1 MVFSFLFE
9 ELLHPEWME
18 SARRKRFQG
27 IPRVHRAPGR
37 TRGTLKTFS
46 ALREPPA
53 SVASIPAVTERRV
66 AITGLGCLSPN
77 GNGREE
83 FARALR
89 EGKSGVGRI
98 SLFDPEGLP
107 ATIAGEVKGLDAAAW
122 VGAKDIRHVSRAVP
136 MALAASAEAFEDAGI
151 DPASLGLEERRA
163 IGVMLGTGGG
173 AIEFSE
179 RMYHL
184 YYTNQVKKASVYS
197 IPSGTIGT
205 LSSELSMGFGL
216 RGPSHVL
223 STGCTSSTDALGHA
237 FRAIKFGS
245 GDVFLAGGVDATV
258 VRGIM
263 EGFAMMKIVSTAYED
278 EPVRASRPFSADR
291 DGFVLGEGSWMFVLE
306 ERGRALA
313 RGARIYGEI
322 RGYGST
328 CDAHHRVRLDE
339 TGEEPA
345 RAMALAIAE
354 AGLAPEAIDYVAY
367 HGTSTELND
376 RVETQAV
383 RLAFQKRAP
392 RLPGSAVKSM
402 IGHPQGAC
410 GAAGVAATLLGMRDG
425 FLPPTINLD
434 RPDPRCDLDYV
445 ANEARPAS
453 FEHALCNCIG
463 FGSKN
468 SALVVSKG

>member
-1 MVFSFLFE
+1 MTAL
-9 ELLHPEWME
+9 PDCYY
-18 SARRKRFQG
+18 RRV
-27 IPRVHRAPGR
+27 PN
-37 TRGTLKTFS
+37 
-46 ALREPPA
+46 
-53 SVASIPAVTERRV
+53 RRV
-66 AITGLGCLSPN
+66 AITGIGCLSPN
-77 GNGREE
+77 GNGREA

-107 ATIAGEVKGLDAAAW
+107 ATIAGEVKNLDPAEH

-136 MALAASAEAFEDAGI
+136 MALAASAEALADAGI
-151 DPASLGLEERRA
+151 DTDALDIAARRE
-163 IGVMLGTGGG
+163 IGVVLGTGGG
-173 AIEFSE
+173 PIEFSE

-205 LSSELSMGFGL
+205 LSSELSMRFGL
-216 RGPSHVL
+216 RGPSQVV
-223 STGCTSSTDALGHA
+223 STGCASSTDALGHA
-237 FRAIKFGS
+237 FRAIKHGT

-263 EGFAMMKIVSTAYED
+263 EGFAMMRIVSTAHELD
-278 EPVRASRPFSADR
+278 PPRASRPFSADR
-291 DGFVLGEGSWMFVLE
+291 DGFVLGEGAWMFVLE
-306 ERGRALA
+306 ERERARA
-313 RGARIYGEI
+313 RGARVYGEI
-322 RGYGST
+322 RGYGAT

-345 RAMALAIAE
+345 RAMSLAMEE
-354 AGLAPEAIDYVAY
+354 AGLPPEAIEYLAY

-383 RLAFQKRAP
+383 RLAFGRAAAK
-392 RLPGSAVKSM
+392 LPGSSIKSM

-410 GAAGVAATLLGMRDG
+410 GAAGVAATLLAMRDR

-434 RPDPRCDLDYV
+434 RPDPACDLDYV
-445 ANEARPAS
+445 ANEARS
-453 FEHALCNCIG
+453 LEFQHALCNCIG

-468 SALVVSKG
+468 SALVVSGA

>member
-1 MVFSFLFE
+1 M
-9 ELLHPEWME
+9 
-18 SARRKRFQG
+18 
-27 IPRVHRAPGR
+27 PGV
-37 TRGTLKTFS
+37 
-46 ALREPPA
+46 PD
-53 SVASIPAVTERRV
+53 RRV
-66 AITGLGCLSPN
+66 AITGIGCLSPN

-83 FARALR
+83 FARAIF
-89 EGKSGVGRI
+89 EGRSGVGRI

-107 ATIAGEVKGLDAAAW
+107 ATIAGEVKGLDPAEH

-136 MALAASAEAFEDAGI
+136 MAIAASAEALADAGI
-151 DPASLGLEERRA
+151 DAERLDLAGRRE
-163 IGVMLGTGGG
+163 IGVVLGTGGG
-173 AIEFSE
+173 PIEFSE

-205 LSSELSMGFGL
+205 LSSELSMRFGF
-216 RGPSHVL
+216 RGPSHVV
-223 STGCTSSTDALGHA
+223 STGCASSTDALGHA
-237 FRAIKFGS
+237 FRSIKHGA
-245 GDVFLAGGVDATV
+245 GNVFLAGGVDATV

-263 EGFAMMKIVSTAYED
+263 EGFAMMRIVSTAREGD
-278 EPVRASRPFSADR
+278 PPRASRPFSADR

-306 ERGRALA
+306 ERERARA

-345 RAMALAIAE
+345 RAMSLAMEEAALP
-354 AGLAPEAIDYVAY
+354 PEAIDYLAY

-376 RVETQAV
+376 RVETHAV
-383 RLAFQKRAP
+383 RLAFGRSAAK
-392 RLPGSAVKSM
+392 LPGSSIKSM

-410 GAAGVAATLLGMRDG
+410 GAAGVAATLLGMRGG
-425 FLPPTINLD
+425 FIPPTINLD
-434 RPDPRCDLDYV
+434 HPDPACDLDYV
-445 ANEARPAS
+445 PGEARPLS
-453 FEHALCNCIG
+453 FQHALCNCIG

-468 SALVVSKG
+468 SALVVSAG